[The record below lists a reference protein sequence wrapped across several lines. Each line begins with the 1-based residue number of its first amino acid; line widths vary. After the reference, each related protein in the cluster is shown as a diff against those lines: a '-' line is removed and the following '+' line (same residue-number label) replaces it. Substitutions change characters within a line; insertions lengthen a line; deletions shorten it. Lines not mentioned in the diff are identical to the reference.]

1 MEILEELALVK
12 QFEELCKY
20 LSQRG
25 RLSFRLHQIRVKLR
39 DFCDPND
46 VLKDFG
52 AERQLIRCLSG
63 LSAVEIE
70 LFVHGFVGNL
80 TLKG

>member
-52 AERQLIRCLSG
+52 AER
-63 LSAVEIE
+63 
-70 LFVHGFVGNL
+70 
-80 TLKG
+80 